1 MSDLCPLRRQP
12 RVSPNTTHEVEL
24 ALAVATQVDG
34 PWRHMNVHEVVD
46 DPALDV
52 VLDPINQVPAA
63 HVEDLDVG
71 QVPVQ
76 SSRLQSPKANL
87 SAYNTFIIVNSQT
100 DIQSTPTLLKAIC
113 YDPDQ
118 GWASPVL
125 EGQTFCPTGRQRF
138 HQGFHSVPAWWDAGI
153 QPSRTGFVLP

>member
-12 RVSPNTTHEVEL
+12 RVSPDTTHEVEL
-24 ALAVATQVDG
+24 TLAVATQVDG
-34 PWRHMNVHEVVD
+34 PRRHVDVHEVVD

-71 QVPVQ
+71 QVPAQ

-87 SAYNTFIIVNSQT
+87 SVYSIHFNFIKEH
-100 DIQSTPTLLKAIC
+100 LL
-113 YDPDQ
+113 
-118 GWASPVL
+118 G
-125 EGQTFCPTGRQRF
+125 
-138 HQGFHSVPAWWDAGI
+138 
-153 QPSRTGFVLP
+153 SRPGVGKSSA